1 MDRNQITGIIL
12 MVALYVGY
20 IWYSTPSEEE
30 RNAAIA
36 EQERLVE
43 EVRQDSLLQIEE
55 EAFQATLRQE
65 EVTITPET
73 TGEATDPKLT
83 ERFGSLASAAVGQ
96 DATSH
101 SATRSFKSNLAAAGE
116 HRIQHFYR
124 NTTDTVLMIPL
135 PSGNLTRAK

>member
-36 EQERLVE
+36 EQERLVDE
-43 EVRQDSLLQIEE
+43 ARQDSLLKIEE

-65 EVTITPET
+65 EATSTPET

-83 ERFGSLASAAVGQ
+83 QRFGSLASAAVGQ
-96 DATSH
+96 DATF
-101 SATRSFKSNLAAAGE
+101 TLSNE
-116 HRIQHFYR
+116 VVQI
-124 NTTDTVLMIPL
+124 
-135 PSGNLTRAK
+135 